1 MSQITNF
8 ASNGGGSS
16 DGGRVEQI
24 VQATNSTLQSCV
36 NPIPNDDTIPQIT
49 EGDEILSLSITPK
62 SASNKLIIDIEV
74 PFYASSPSVPVIFAL
89 FQDLGP
95 DAIASLLEYYQGS
108 NFYPNTS
115 VKFSH
120 QMIAGTTS
128 PITFSVRAGID
139 TMGSSVILNCN
150 GDTLALALGG
160 TESAIIRI
168 TEFRTGLIPG
178 PLPLTLTGDTGGPVS
193 TDVFSNIDILGG
205 PGIIVDGT
213 PLTNT
218 LTISSTASII
228 DATLAS
234 YNMVTDTTYITDRAA
249 GVSYL
254 LPAASSVGDQLRV
267 VGNTGTSTITQ
278 GAGQQICVG
287 NLATTLGV
295 AGSLSS
301 TNDGD
306 CLEMIC
312 IASGAST
319 IWRVTSSMGNWA
331 VV

>member
-8 ASNGGGSS
+8 ANNGGGSV
-16 DGGRVEQI
+16 GGNVEQI
-24 VQATNSTLQSCV
+24 VQSTNSTLQSCTTQMY
-36 NPIPNDDTIPQIT
+36 NDDTVPQIT

-62 SASNKLIIDIEV
+62 SAANKLIIDVEV
-74 PFYASSPSVPVIFAL
+74 PFYASSTSVPVIFAL
-89 FQDLGP
+89 FRDLGP
-95 DAIASLLEYYQGS
+95 DAIASLLEYYQTS
-108 NFYPNTS
+108 DFYPNTS
-115 VKFSH
+115 IKFSH

-139 TMGSSVILNCN
+139 AMGSSVIINCN

-160 TESAIIRI
+160 TEGAIIRI
-168 TEFRTGLIPG
+168 TEFRSGLIPG
-178 PLPLTLTGDTGGPVS
+178 PLPLTFTGDTGGPVS
-193 TDVFSNIDILGG
+193 TDAFSNIDILGG

-234 YNMVTDTTYITDRAA
+234 YNMVEDTTYITDRAA

-254 LPAASSVGDQLRV
+254 LPAASSVGDRIGV

-278 GAGQQICVG
+278 GAGQQICIG
-287 NLATTLGV
+287 NLSTTLGV

-319 IWRVTSSMGNWA
+319 IWRVISSMGNWSL
-331 VV
+331 V

>member
-8 ASNGGGSS
+8 ASNGGGAV
-16 DGGRVEQI
+16 GGNVEQI
-24 VQATNSTLQSCV
+24 VQSSNSTLQSCTTQMY
-36 NPIPNDDTIPQIT
+36 NDDTVPQIT

-62 SASNKLIIDIEV
+62 SAANKLIIDVEV
-74 PFYASSPSVPVIFAL
+74 PFYASSPSLPVIFAL
-89 FQDLGP
+89 FRDLGP

-108 NFYPNTS
+108 SFYPNTS

-128 PITFSVRAGID
+128 PITFSVRAGMD
-139 TMGSSVILNCN
+139 AMGASVIMNCN

-160 TESAIIRI
+160 TEGAIIRI
-168 TEFRTGLIPG
+168 TEFRSGLIPG
-178 PLPLTLTGDTGGPVS
+178 PLPLTFTGDTGGPVS
-193 TDVFSNIDILGG
+193 TDAFSNIDILGG

-218 LTISSTASII
+218 LTISSTSSII

-234 YNMVTDTTYITDRAA
+234 YNMVADTTYITDRAA
-249 GVSYL
+249 GVAYL
-254 LPAASSVGDQLRV
+254 LPAASSVGDRLGV

-278 GAGQQICVG
+278 GAGQQICIG
-287 NLATTLGV
+287 NLATTLGI
-295 AGSLSS
+295 AGSLTS

-306 CLEMIC
+306 CLEMMC

-319 IWRVTSSMGNWA
+319 IWRVTSSMGNWT

>member
-8 ASNGGGSS
+8 ASKGGGTYS
-16 DGGRVEQI
+16 GGRVEQI
-24 VQATNSTLQSCV
+24 VQATNNTLQSCTT
-36 NPIPNDDTIPQIT
+36 PIPNDDTIPQIT

-62 SASNKLIIDIEV
+62 RATNTLIIDVEV
-74 PFYASSPSVPVIFAL
+74 PFYSSSPSVPVIFAL
-89 FQDLGP
+89 FKDAGP
-95 DAIASLLEYYQGS
+95 DAIASLLEYYQS
-108 NFYPNTS
+108 STDYPNTS
-115 VKFSH
+115 VKFSR
-120 QMIAGTTS
+120 QMVAGTTN
-128 PITFSVRAGID
+128 PITYSVRAGLD
-139 TMGSSVILNCN
+139 TNPSSVIINCN

-168 TEFRTGLIPG
+168 TEFCPGLIPG
-178 PLPLTLTGDTGGPVS
+178 PLPLTVTGDTGGPVS
-193 TDVFSNIDILGG
+193 PDALSNIDILGG

-234 YNMVTDTTYITDRAA
+234 YNMVEDTTYITDRAA

-254 LPAASSVGDQLRV
+254 LPAASSVGDRIGV

-278 GAGQQICVG
+278 GAGQQICIG
-287 NLATTLGV
+287 NLSTTLGV

-319 IWRVTSSMGNWA
+319 IWRVISSMGNWSL
-331 VV
+331 V